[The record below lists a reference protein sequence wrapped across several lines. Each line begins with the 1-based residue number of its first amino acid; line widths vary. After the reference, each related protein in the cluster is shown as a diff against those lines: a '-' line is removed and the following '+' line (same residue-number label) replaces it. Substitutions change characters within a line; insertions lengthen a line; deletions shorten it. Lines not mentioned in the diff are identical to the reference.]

1 MNKSFERQRKI
12 LIENK
17 NNNYWDKKKLDQKH
31 QNYDAVLE
39 RRKSKDLKLK
49 QHLRDLSN
57 TSRQKMENADD
68 LRQRRLSQA

>member
-49 QHLRDLSN
+49 
-57 TSRQKMENADD
+57 
-68 LRQRRLSQA
+68 